1 MFGKKKEV
9 DRTFIFESMPV
20 NKAILALA
28 IPTIMNQLVNIFYN
42 LADTFFVGK
51 LNNPYMVSALS
62 LSASVMLLLT
72 ACASLLVVGGCAVIS
87 KSLGEGN
94 VKKAE
99 DVAVHLPLMALCIG
113 AVISILSLIFI
124 DKFAWYAGATEY
136 SFEYT
141 KEYLKWVIGFNAIP
155 NLLGATLGAGLR
167 GRGYS
172 KYEMFG
178 LSFGNILNIIL
189 DPIFIFVFKMGVK
202 GAAVATFI
210 SSCCAAVLFMII
222 ANRMQKKEHL
232 YTPYKEFRFQMDIV
246 KEVVAIGFP
255 AWLHQFLTSIVN
267 TRFLNL
273 VKTYSDAAVAA
284 VGIGRKLEHFFG
296 QAVIGLYQGCIP
308 LISYNYGSRNYNRL
322 NEVRKKSLSMGLIF
336 GAFAMLLLVPFAK
349 QFTEIFIRD
358 EQTVAFGIIFV
369 RIYAA
374 FPFLMAVN
382 NNCRTVYQAIGKKKL
397 SVAISIFRNVVLFFP
412 LIYVMN
418 HFFGVVGLVSTNL
431 VSDVL
436 IDIYALIAMKRE
448 MKRIKAEFEKPGI
461 SAENA

>member
-9 DRTFIFESMPV
+9 DRTYIFESMPV
-20 NKAILALA
+20 NKAILSLA

-62 LSASVMLLLT
+62 LSASVMLILT
-72 ACASLLVVGGCAVIS
+72 ACGSLLIVGGCAVIS

-99 DVAVHLPLMALCIG
+99 DVAVHLPLMALIIG
-113 AVISILSLIFI
+113 AVISILSLSFI
-124 DKFAWYAGATEY
+124 DKLAWYAGATEY

-155 NLLGATLGAGLR
+155 NLVGCTLGAGLR

-172 KYEMFG
+172 KYEMIG
-178 LSFGNILNIIL
+178 LSTGNILNMIL
-189 DPIFIFVFKMGVK
+189 DPIFIFVFKQGVR

-210 SSCCAAVLFMII
+210 SSCIAAVLFMII
-222 ANRMQKKEHL
+222 ANKMQKQAHL
-232 YTPYKEFRFQMDIV
+232 YTPYKEFKLQWSII
-246 KEVVAIGFP
+246 KEVFSIGFP
-255 AWLHQFLTSIVN
+255 AWLHQTLTSIVN

-284 VGIGRKLEHFFG
+284 VGIGRKLEHVFG

-308 LISYNYGSRNYNRL
+308 LVSYNYGNRNYKRM
-322 NEVRKKSLSMGLIF
+322 NEIRKQSLYIGMIF
-336 GAFAMLLLVPFAK
+336 GFCAMVILMPFAK
-349 QFTEIFIRD
+349 QFTQIFIKD
-358 EQTVAFGIIFV
+358 EATVAFGIIFV

-397 SVAISIFRNVVLFFP
+397 SMSISIFRNVVLFLP
-412 LIYVMN
+412 LIYIMN
-418 HFFGVVGLVSTNL
+418 HFFGVVGLVATNI

-436 IDIYALIAMKRE
+436 IDIYSQLAMSKE
-448 MKRIKAEFEKPGI
+448 MKRIKKEFENTEI
-461 SAENA
+461 STENA